1 MSALLLLAVSC
12 KKEKEQG
19 KGFNAIAEA
28 HQDGSKT
35 HLNGKAVNW
44 DNNDQVLVFNKNY
57 PTGYVFT
64 ASLVDSENPKKTL
77 LTNADAPEDF
87 YVQSYQA
94 LYPKAKVTK
103 DGGNFKMTLP
113 ATQNAVFS
121 SGKFQPQ
128 FENGANPMGV
138 CNATTED
145 LYFENI
151 CGILDLQL
159 YSTIAHNVKN
169 ITLTNNGDGN
179 LNGTAIVNLS
189 SAHPTLGTL
198 SGGTKTIT
206 LNCNGKALST
216 DANNPSHFFFVLPA
230 GTLAQGFTVTVTKT
244 NGDVWTKTAAAHAE
258 NEIERSTIT
267 VMPKMEVEEPVIV
280 VPEGAIPGLFSVS
293 PTKKV
298 FFSQGYLYYNQSNSK
313 WYFWDKQTDYDIK
326 GYDPTGNKVSLFTWG
341 YGTWSTDP
349 FTNQCA
355 AATAS
360 SSSFVDWG
368 VNHIENGGA
377 GNPWY
382 TLSSEEW
389 DYMLG
394 ARFGDYH
401 PDGDGHYTHWYNNI
415 YEEQIGTTCVHLRVN
430 GVYGLLIYADD
441 YTGTRY
447 SVGANLSA
455 IPEKCAF
462 LACAGWRE
470 PNGAHDFRFLPGYW
484 PNDGSEYT
492 SVWAAGIDK
501 WDSPNY
507 NSTGLSIGTNVHN
520 GSFNVCNLQ
529 NRTYGFPVRLVQTY
543 VPSTK

>member
-57 PTGYVFT
+57 PVGYVFT

-298 FFSQGYLYYNQSNSK
+298 FFSQGYLYYNELDTK

-394 ARFGDYH
+394 ARFGDYTA
-401 PDGDGHYTHWYNNI
+401 DADGHYTHWDVNA
-415 YEEQIGTTCVHLRVN
+415 YEGQHTTTCVNLRVN
-430 GVYGLLIYADD
+430 GVQGILIYADD
-441 YTGTRY
+441 YTGPRY
-447 SVGANLSA
+447 TVYDNLSA
-455 IPEKCAF
+455 VPEKCAF
-462 LACAGWRE
+462 LACAGHRQ
-470 PNGAHDFRFLPGYW
+470 PNGSHEFRYLPGCW
-484 PNDGSEYT
+484 PNDGTEYT
-492 SVWAAGIDK
+492 SVWATNVYR
-501 WDSPNY
+501 WYPTEC
-507 NSTGLSIGTNVHN
+507 STGFSFGSYVHH
-520 GSFNVCNLQ
+520 GSFNVCNFQ
-529 NRTYGFPVRLVQTY
+529 DRTYGFPVRLVQTY